1 MSNPKMTPRRILIFG
16 SSMHIWSDLIFA
28 LLIPLLPAIKDSLGL
43 TYAEVGLLR
52 STHSGAT
59 AVLQVP
65 AGFLAEYFGEFWM
78 LVTGNLW
85 ASAGLIGMGLSNGF
99 WLLFIFAIIGGMG
112 GGTQHPLAS
121 SMVSRAYND
130 SGRSAAVG
138 TVNFS
143 GDLGKMIAPA
153 LGGTLLIIFGW
164 GGTMLYIGAA
174 GVFLML
180 VTSAFNRNLNMGR
193 PNLNVTTLP
202 SGDPLGESPRNK
214 AFISLSFIGALDN
227 ATRTGVLVFLPF
239 ILVGHGMGTG
249 EISTALFLLFSGGAA
264 GKYVCGWLDGK
275 IGTVNIIWI
284 TKGMT
289 AVFVVLSLYTPYLLI
304 WPLVLVMG
312 VGLNGTSS
320 ALYATVAK
328 FVPTSRRARYYGFFY
343 TTNEIGTIG
352 APLLY
357 GFVADAFGLVRSTY
371 VMGLVTFAILPLS
384 LGLRKYLSSDV
395 L

>member
-1 MSNPKMTPRRILIFG
+1 MSSPQMTPRRILIFG
-16 SSMHIWSDLIFA
+16 SAMHIWSDLIFA
-28 LLIPLLPAIKDSLGL
+28 LLIPLLPAIKDNLGL

-99 WLLFIFAIIGGMG
+99 WLLFIFAIIGGLG

-153 LGGTLLIIFGW
+153 LGGILLITFDW

-174 GVFLML
+174 GIFLML
-180 VTSAFNRNLNMGR
+180 VTAAFNRNLNMGR
-193 PNLNVTTLP
+193 PKLNVATLP
-202 SGDPLGESPRNK
+202 SGDPLGESPQNK

-249 EISTALFLLFSGGAA
+249 EISIALFLLFSGGDA

-328 FVPTSRRARYYGFFY
+328 FVPTDRRARYYGFFY

-357 GFVADAFGLVRSTY
+357 GFVADVFGLVRSTY

-384 LGLRKYLSSDV
+384 LGLRKYLSNDV

>member
-1 MSNPKMTPRRILIFG
+1 
-16 SSMHIWSDLIFA
+16 MHIWSDLIFA
-28 LLIPLLPAIKDSLGL
+28 LLIPLLPAIKDNLGL

-99 WLLFIFAIIGGMG
+99 WLLFIFAIIGGLG

-153 LGGTLLIIFGW
+153 LGGILLITFDW

-174 GVFLML
+174 GIFLML
-180 VTSAFNRNLNMGR
+180 VTAAFNRNLNMGR
-193 PNLNVTTLP
+193 PKLNVATLP
-202 SGDPLGESPRNK
+202 SGDPLGESPQNK

-249 EISTALFLLFSGGAA
+249 EISIALFLLFSGGAA

-328 FVPTSRRARYYGFFY
+328 FVPTDRRARYYGFFY

-384 LGLRKYLSSDV
+384 LGLRKYLSNDV

>member
-1 MSNPKMTPRRILIFG
+1 
-16 SSMHIWSDLIFA
+16 MHIWSDLIFA
-28 LLIPLLPAIKDSLGL
+28 LLIPLLPAIKDNLGL

-99 WLLFIFAIIGGMG
+99 WLLFIFAIIGGLG

-153 LGGTLLIIFGW
+153 LGGILLITFDW
-164 GGTMLYIGAA
+164 GSTMLYIGAA
-174 GVFLML
+174 GIFLML
-180 VTSAFNRNLNMGR
+180 VTAAFNRNLNMGR
-193 PNLNVTTLP
+193 PKLNVATLP
-202 SGDPLGESPRNK
+202 SGDPLGESPQNK

-249 EISTALFLLFSGGAA
+249 EISIALFLLFSGGAA

-328 FVPTSRRARYYGFFY
+328 FVPTDRRARYYGFFY

-357 GFVADAFGLVRSTY
+357 GFVADVFGLVRSTY

-384 LGLRKYLSSDV
+384 LGLRKYLSNDV

>member
-1 MSNPKMTPRRILIFG
+1 
-16 SSMHIWSDLIFA
+16 MHIWSDLIFA
-28 LLIPLLPAIKDSLGL
+28 LLIPLLPAIKDNLGL

-99 WLLFIFAIIGGMG
+99 WLLFIFAIIGGLG

-153 LGGTLLIIFGW
+153 LGGILLITFDW

-174 GVFLML
+174 GIFLML
-180 VTSAFNRNLNMGR
+180 VTAAFNRNLNMGR
-193 PNLNVTTLP
+193 PKLNVATLP
-202 SGDPLGESPRNK
+202 SGDPLGESPQNK

-249 EISTALFLLFSGGAA
+249 EISIALFLLFSGGAA

-328 FVPTSRRARYYGFFY
+328 FVPTDRRARYYGFFY

-357 GFVADAFGLVRSTY
+357 GFVADVFGLVRSTY

-384 LGLRKYLSSDV
+384 LGLRKYLSNDV

>member
-1 MSNPKMTPRRILIFG
+1 MSNPQMTPRRILIFG
-16 SSMHIWSDLIFA
+16 SAMHIWSDLIFA
-28 LLIPLLPAIKDSLGL
+28 LLIPLLPAIKDNLGL

-99 WLLFIFAIIGGMG
+99 WLLFIFAIIGGLG

-153 LGGTLLIIFGW
+153 LGGILLITFDW

-174 GVFLML
+174 GIFLML
-180 VTSAFNRNLNMGR
+180 VTAAFNRNLNMGR
-193 PNLNVTTLP
+193 PKLNVATLP
-202 SGDPLGESPRNK
+202 SGDPLGESPQNK

-249 EISTALFLLFSGGAA
+249 EISIALFLLFSGGAA

-328 FVPTSRRARYYGFFY
+328 FVPTDRRARYYGFFY

-357 GFVADAFGLVRSTY
+357 GFVADVFGLVRSTY

-384 LGLRKYLSSDV
+384 LGLRKYLSNDV

>member
-1 MSNPKMTPRRILIFG
+1 
-16 SSMHIWSDLIFA
+16 MHIWSDLIFA
-28 LLIPLLPAIKDSLGL
+28 LLIPLLPAIKDNLGL

-99 WLLFIFAIIGGMG
+99 WLLFIFAIIGGLG

-153 LGGTLLIIFGW
+153 LGGILLITFDW
-164 GGTMLYIGAA
+164 GSTMLYIGAA
-174 GVFLML
+174 GIFLML
-180 VTSAFNRNLNMGR
+180 VTAAFNRNLNMGR
-193 PNLNVTTLP
+193 PKLNVATLP
-202 SGDPLGESPRNK
+202 SGDPLGESPQNK

-328 FVPTSRRARYYGFFY
+328 FVPTDRRARYYGFFY

-357 GFVADAFGLVRSTY
+357 GFVADVFGLVRSTY

-384 LGLRKYLSSDV
+384 LGLRKYLSNDA

>member
-1 MSNPKMTPRRILIFG
+1 
-16 SSMHIWSDLIFA
+16 
-28 LLIPLLPAIKDSLGL
+28 
-43 TYAEVGLLR
+43 
-52 STHSGAT
+52 
-59 AVLQVP
+59 
-65 AGFLAEYFGEFWM
+65 
-78 LVTGNLW
+78 
-85 ASAGLIGMGLSNGF
+85 
-99 WLLFIFAIIGGMG
+99 
-112 GGTQHPLAS
+112 
-121 SMVSRAYND
+121 
-130 SGRSAAVG
+130 
-138 TVNFS
+138 
-143 GDLGKMIAPA
+143 
-153 LGGTLLIIFGW
+153 
-164 GGTMLYIGAA
+164 
-174 GVFLML
+174 
-180 VTSAFNRNLNMGR
+180 
-193 PNLNVTTLP
+193 
-202 SGDPLGESPRNK
+202 
-214 AFISLSFIGALDN
+214 
-227 ATRTGVLVFLPF
+227 
-239 ILVGHGMGTG
+239 MGTG

-328 FVPTSRRARYYGFFY
+328 FVPTDRRARYYGFFY

-357 GFVADAFGLVRSTY
+357 GFVADVFGLVRSTY

-384 LGLRKYLSSDV
+384 LGLRKYLSNDA

>member
-1 MSNPKMTPRRILIFG
+1 
-16 SSMHIWSDLIFA
+16 MHIWSDLIFA

-85 ASAGLIGMGLSNGF
+85 ASAGLIGMGISKGF
-99 WLLFIFAIIGGMG
+99 WLLFVFAIIGGLG

-143 GDLGKMIAPA
+143 GDLGKMVAPA

-164 GGTMLYIGAA
+164 GGTMFYIGAA
-174 GVFLML
+174 GIFLML
-180 VTSAFNRNLNMGR
+180 VTAAFNRNLNMGR
-193 PNLNVTTLP
+193 PKPNVTTLS
-202 SGDPLGESPRNK
+202 SGDALGESTQNE

-249 EISTALFLLFSGGAA
+249 EISTALFLLFAGGAA

-328 FVPTSRRARYYGFFY
+328 FVPTNRRGRYYGFFY

-384 LGLRKYLSSDV
+384 LRLRKYLSNDV

>member
-1 MSNPKMTPRRILIFG
+1 
-16 SSMHIWSDLIFA
+16 
-28 LLIPLLPAIKDSLGL
+28 
-43 TYAEVGLLR
+43 
-52 STHSGAT
+52 
-59 AVLQVP
+59 
-65 AGFLAEYFGEFWM
+65 
-78 LVTGNLW
+78 
-85 ASAGLIGMGLSNGF
+85 
-99 WLLFIFAIIGGMG
+99 LLFIFAIIGGMG

-180 VTSAFNRNLNMGR
+180 LTSAFNRNLNMGR
-193 PNLNVTTLP
+193 PNLNVTTLT

>member
-1 MSNPKMTPRRILIFG
+1 
-16 SSMHIWSDLIFA
+16 MHIWSDLIFA
-28 LLIPLLPAIKDSLGL
+28 LLIPLLPAIKDNLGL

-99 WLLFIFAIIGGMG
+99 WLLFIFAIIGGLG

-153 LGGTLLIIFGW
+153 LGGILLITFDW

-174 GVFLML
+174 GIFLML
-180 VTSAFNRNLNMGR
+180 VTAAFNRNLNMGR
-193 PNLNVTTLP
+193 PKLNVATLP
-202 SGDPLGESPRNK
+202 SGDPLGESPQNK

-328 FVPTSRRARYYGFFY
+328 FVPTDRRARYYGFFY

-357 GFVADAFGLVRSTY
+357 GFVADVFGLVRSTY

-384 LGLRKYLSSDV
+384 LGLRKYLSNDA

>member
-1 MSNPKMTPRRILIFG
+1 
-16 SSMHIWSDLIFA
+16 MHIWSDLIFA
-28 LLIPLLPAIKDSLGL
+28 LLIPLLPAIKDNLGL

-99 WLLFIFAIIGGMG
+99 WLLFIFAIIGGLG

-153 LGGTLLIIFGW
+153 LGGILLITFDW
-164 GGTMLYIGAA
+164 GSTMLYIGAA
-174 GVFLML
+174 GIFLML

-193 PNLNVTTLP
+193 PKLNVATLP
-202 SGDPLGESPRNK
+202 SGDPLGESPQNK

-249 EISTALFLLFSGGAA
+249 EISIALFLLFSGGAA

-328 FVPTSRRARYYGFFY
+328 FVPTDRRARYYGFFY

-357 GFVADAFGLVRSTY
+357 GFVADVFGLVRSTY

-384 LGLRKYLSSDV
+384 LGLRKYLSNDA

>member
-1 MSNPKMTPRRILIFG
+1 MSKPQMTPRRILIFG
-16 SSMHIWSDLIFA
+16 SAMHIWSDLIFA
-28 LLIPLLPAIKDSLGL
+28 LLIPLLPAIKDNLGL

-52 STHSGAT
+52 ATHSGAT

-99 WLLFIFAIIGGMG
+99 WLLFIFAIIGGLG

-153 LGGTLLIIFGW
+153 LGGILLITFGW
-164 GGTMLYIGAA
+164 GSTMLYIGAA
-174 GVFLML
+174 GIFLML

-193 PNLNVTTLP
+193 PKLNATTLP
-202 SGDPLGESPRNK
+202 SGDPLEESPQNK

-289 AVFVVLSLYTPYLLI
+289 AVFVVLSLYTPYLFI

-328 FVPTSRRARYYGFFY
+328 FVPTGRRARYYGFFY

-357 GFVADAFGLVRSTY
+357 GFVADVFGLVRSTY

-384 LGLRKYLSSDV
+384 LGLRKYLSKDV

>member
-1 MSNPKMTPRRILIFG
+1 
-16 SSMHIWSDLIFA
+16 MHIWSDLIFA
-28 LLIPLLPAIKDSLGL
+28 LLIPLLPAIKDNLGL

-99 WLLFIFAIIGGMG
+99 WLLFIFAIIGGLG

-153 LGGTLLIIFGW
+153 LGGILLITFDW

-174 GVFLML
+174 GIFLML
-180 VTSAFNRNLNMGR
+180 VTAAFNRNLNMGR
-193 PNLNVTTLP
+193 PKLNVATLP
-202 SGDPLGESPRNK
+202 SGDPLGESPQNK

-249 EISTALFLLFSGGAA
+249 EISIALFLLFSGGAA

-328 FVPTSRRARYYGFFY
+328 FVPTGRRARYYGFFY

-357 GFVADAFGLVRSTY
+357 GFVADVFGLVRSTY

-384 LGLRKYLSSDV
+384 LGLRKYLSNDV

>member
-1 MSNPKMTPRRILIFG
+1 
-16 SSMHIWSDLIFA
+16 MHIWSDLIFA
-28 LLIPLLPAIKDSLGL
+28 LLIPLLPAIKDNLGL

-99 WLLFIFAIIGGMG
+99 WLLFIFAIIGGLG

-153 LGGTLLIIFGW
+153 LGGILLITFDW
-164 GGTMLYIGAA
+164 GSTMLYIGVA

-193 PNLNVTTLP
+193 PKLNVATLP
-202 SGDPLGESPRNK
+202 SGDPLGESPQNK

-249 EISTALFLLFSGGAA
+249 EISIALFLLFSGGAA

-328 FVPTSRRARYYGFFY
+328 FVPTDRRARYYGFFY

-357 GFVADAFGLVRSTY
+357 GFVADVFGLVRSTY

-384 LGLRKYLSSDV
+384 LGLRKYLSNDV

>member
-1 MSNPKMTPRRILIFG
+1 MTPRRILIFG
-16 SSMHIWSDLIFA
+16 SAMHIWSDLIFA
-28 LLIPLLPAIKDSLGL
+28 LLIPLLPAIKDNLGL

-99 WLLFIFAIIGGMG
+99 WLLFIFAIIGGLG

-153 LGGTLLIIFGW
+153 LGGILLITFDW
-164 GGTMLYIGAA
+164 GSTMLYIGAA
-174 GVFLML
+174 GIFLML
-180 VTSAFNRNLNMGR
+180 VTAAFNRNLNMGR
-193 PNLNVTTLP
+193 PKLNVATLP
-202 SGDPLGESPRNK
+202 SGDPLGESPQNK

-249 EISTALFLLFSGGAA
+249 EISIALFLLFSGGAA

-328 FVPTSRRARYYGFFY
+328 FVPTDRRARYYGFFY

-357 GFVADAFGLVRSTY
+357 GFVADVFGLVRSTY

-384 LGLRKYLSSDV
+384 LGLRKYLSNDA

>member
-1 MSNPKMTPRRILIFG
+1 MSSPQMTPRRILIFG
-16 SSMHIWSDLIFA
+16 SAMHIWSDLIFA
-28 LLIPLLPAIKDSLGL
+28 LLIPLLPAIKDNLGL

-99 WLLFIFAIIGGMG
+99 WLLFIFAIIGGLG

-153 LGGTLLIIFGW
+153 LGGILLITFDW
-164 GGTMLYIGAA
+164 GSTMLYIGAA
-174 GVFLML
+174 GIFLML
-180 VTSAFNRNLNMGR
+180 VTAAFNRNLNMGR
-193 PNLNVTTLP
+193 PKLNVATLP
-202 SGDPLGESPRNK
+202 SGDPLGESPQNK

-249 EISTALFLLFSGGAA
+249 EISIALFLLFSGGAA

-328 FVPTSRRARYYGFFY
+328 FVPTDRRARYYGFFY

-357 GFVADAFGLVRSTY
+357 GFVADVFGLVRSTY

-384 LGLRKYLSSDV
+384 LGLRKYLSNDV

>member
-1 MSNPKMTPRRILIFG
+1 
-16 SSMHIWSDLIFA
+16 MHIWSDLIFA
-28 LLIPLLPAIKDSLGL
+28 LLIPLLPAIKDNLGL

-153 LGGTLLIIFGW
+153 LGGILLITFDW
-164 GGTMLYIGAA
+164 GSTMLYIGAA
-174 GVFLML
+174 GIFLML
-180 VTSAFNRNLNMGR
+180 VTAAFNRNLNMGR
-193 PNLNVTTLP
+193 PKLNVATLP
-202 SGDPLGESPRNK
+202 SGDPLGESPQNK

-249 EISTALFLLFSGGAA
+249 EISIALFLLFSGGAA

-328 FVPTSRRARYYGFFY
+328 FVPTDRRARYYGFFY

-384 LGLRKYLSSDV
+384 LGLRKYLSNDV